1 MIDLH
6 CHSIFSDGTDSPEA
20 LALAADQA
28 GLRALALTDHDTL
41 AGLERFMAAQPQV
54 ATRLV
59 PGIELSCRFMG
70 RPLHMLGLF
79 LDFRDPLLRQ
89 RVAFMRQ
96 QRLER
101 NQAMV
106 QRLQAKGIPITMAD
120 LAAEAPTD
128 LISRTHFARVL
139 VRQRA
144 AGSPEDAFRRL
155 IGDDGPCY
163 VPFPELV
170 PQEAVRWIR
179 DAGGLALVAHPGR
192 GFPRGFR
199 WDEAMLELK
208 HQGVQ
213 GFEAYYPDYGPVEQ
227 SYFLALA
234 GKLDLVACGGSDYHG
249 GHKPGLRLGVGR
261 GGLQV
266 PDAAFEQLQALL
278 AIRGENT
285 LQIDDGMVK
294 LQGCIPPAS

>member
-1 MIDLH
+1 
-6 CHSIFSDGTDSPEA
+6 
-20 LALAADQA
+20 
-28 GLRALALTDHDTL
+28 
-41 AGLERFMAAQPQV
+41 MAAQPRV
-54 ATRLV
+54 ATTLV
-59 PGIELSCRFMG
+59 PGIELSCRFLG

-79 LDFRDPLLRQ
+79 LDHGDPLLRQ
-89 RVAFMRQ
+89 RVESMRL

-106 QRLQAKGIPITMAD
+106 QRLQAKGVPITMAD
-120 LAAEAPTD
+120 LEAEAPTD

-139 VRQRA
+139 VRRGA

-163 VPFPELV
+163 VPFPELA
-170 PQEAVRWIR
+170 PLEAVRWIR
-179 DAGGLALVAHPGR
+179 AAGGVAVVAHPGR

-213 GFEAYYPDYGPVEQ
+213 GFEAYYPDYGPLEQ
-227 SYFLALA
+227 NSFLALA
-234 GKLDLVACGGSDYHG
+234 GKLGMLASGGSDYHG

-266 PDAAFEQLQALL
+266 PDAAFRQLQDLKTQNALPL
-278 AIRGENT
+278 DAAMART
-285 LQIDDGMVK
+285 
-294 LQGCIPPAS
+294 QGCAPPAS